1 MLESIEGPLSLD
13 YDRGMSNYF
22 NPGSPR
28 FRRGVILLSA
38 YACSFAGAHVVM
50 ADFGKQEHVFS
61 GVQRFLIPRIDQL
74 FGVTESE
81 IKNYVAPVREKTEQ
95 FIRLK
100 KVDKKAQP
108 PAST

>member
-1 MLESIEGPLSLD
+1 MA
-13 YDRGMSNYF
+13 NYF

-38 YACSFAGAHVVM
+38 YACSFAGAHVLM

-61 GVQRFLIPRIDQL
+61 PVQRFLVPQIDQL
-74 FGVTESE
+74 LNVSE
-81 IKNYVAPVREKTEQ
+81 DDIKNYVATPRDKDAKP

-100 KVDKKAQP
+100 KVDTKSQP
-108 PAST
+108 PSG